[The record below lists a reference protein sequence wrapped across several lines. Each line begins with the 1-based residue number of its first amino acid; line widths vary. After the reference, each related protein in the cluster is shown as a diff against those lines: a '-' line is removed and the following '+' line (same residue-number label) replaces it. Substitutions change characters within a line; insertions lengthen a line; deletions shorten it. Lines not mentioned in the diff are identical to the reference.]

1 MEQTIIYTSIW
12 SNKYKLKTRNHI
24 SENIL
29 NSSVKTEK
37 ESYIRRNF
45 LKNENIP
52 LKLCNNSAIQCDK
65 FSEYEDL
72 NKNAILDTYNSNQ
85 NTKSIFSPEKRERS
99 KEYLSLI
106 KNNVSPE
113 LFKEKNPFVKKVS
126 DLATSPSVLSNENCR
141 KRGRNLMRIKRT
153 IIDENIIVQSKYFS
167 KHNEKHDVL
176 KSENN
181 IEDSNLK
188 NTKYNVHS
196 TADINICISMKQ
208 QKLQDLKTFSTIEN
222 TNLISKVIDDTP
234 PLDLNKRLTDSYE
247 NISGKTYFNNKMIKI
262 SPTRHFTTINDD
274 YISNNLL
281 VSNFNVRTMS
291 DLISYENADSL
302 QSDLSK
308 WSNTK
313 SSTFSYKETLK
324 ERTSSSTNLV
334 SI

>member
-1 MEQTIIYTSIW
+1 MEQTIIHTSIW
-12 SNKYKLKTRNHI
+12 SNKYQLKRNHI
-24 SENIL
+24 SENTL
-29 NSSVKTEK
+29 NSSIKVEK
-37 ESYIRRNF
+37 ESYIQRNS

-52 LKLCNNSAIQCDK
+52 LKLCNNSTIQCDK

-72 NKNAILDTYNSNQ
+72 NKNAILDIYNSNQ
-85 NTKSIFSPEKRERS
+85 NTKPILSPEKRERS
-99 KEYLSLI
+99 EYLSLS

-113 LFKEKNPFVKKVS
+113 LFKEKNPFTKKVS
-126 DLATSPSVLSNENCR
+126 DLATSPSVLANENCR

-153 IIDENIIVQSKYFS
+153 IIDENIIVQSKYFL

-176 KSENN
+176 KSESD

-188 NTKYNVHS
+188 NTKYNVCS

-208 QKLQDLKTFSTIEN
+208 QKSQDLKTFSTIEN
-222 TNLISKVIDDTP
+222 TNLTSKVIDNTP
-234 PLDLNKRLTDSYE
+234 PSDLNKSLTDSYE

-274 YISNNLL
+274 CISNNLL
-281 VSNFNVRTMS
+281 VSNFNVRSMS
-291 DLISYENADSL
+291 DLISCENTTSL
-302 QSDLSK
+302 QNDLSK

-313 SSTFSYKETLK
+313 NSSFSYKETLK
-324 ERTSSSTNLV
+324 EKTSTSTNLV